1 MPGVSGVGLSLG
13 AHQSPNPLA
22 SNGPDA
28 EERLQRE
35 QQQQIK
41 DTSNRNKDL
50 QQINHQL
57 SNQQPAHQYALSGA
71 RGPGPDQTIVN
82 SRITRK
88 LEGGRPHK
96 VYDYMFIQMSN
107 EQFKGEYAGR
117 KIIVQV

>member
-1 MPGVSGVGLSLG
+1 MNLGLG
-13 AHQSPNPLA
+13 THQGPNPA
-22 SNGPDA
+22 INNGPDA
-28 EERLQRE
+28 EDRLQLE
-35 QQQQIK
+35 QQQQTK

-57 SNQQPAHQYALSGA
+57 SSQQSEHQYGVAA
-71 RGPGPDQTIVN
+71 NRGPGQHGEQMSQANTNVN

-107 EQFKGEYAGR
+107 E
-117 KIIVQV
+117 